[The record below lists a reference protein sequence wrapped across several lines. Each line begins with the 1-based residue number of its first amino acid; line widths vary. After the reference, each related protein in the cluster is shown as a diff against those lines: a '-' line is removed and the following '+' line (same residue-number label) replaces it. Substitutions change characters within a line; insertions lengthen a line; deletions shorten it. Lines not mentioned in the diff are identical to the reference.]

1 MPRTSFGFAPVLIS
15 VMRFSLVALVLFAAL
30 PGCGGDNT
38 GPSESD
44 FAVFRDPTSSFS
56 TTDVRDIDDQ
66 IVRFI
71 PADGTMLWTPSNLL
85 FDNWP
90 VSGNFLGPDR
100 AFEVRFGTVSGQRR
114 AYFTQVGPGT
124 ICNLEVTGN
133 SLQLSPT
140 NVLPPQ

>member
-1 MPRTSFGFAPVLIS
+1 MQRGYYGL
-15 VMRFSLVALVLFAAL
+15 
-30 PGCGGDNT
+30 
-38 GPSESD
+38 ESD
-44 FAVFRDPTSSFS
+44 FAEFRDHELFHHHGR
-56 TTDVRDIDDQ
+56 RDIDDQ
-66 IVRFI
+66 IVRFV
-71 PADGTMLWTPSNLL
+71 PADSTMLWTPSNLL

-90 VSGNFLGPDR
+90 VSGNLLGPDR